1 MKTKTTISTIT
12 VFAIASMLLIS
23 GFNLPGADAQTT
35 PSVKTVKITNIGS
48 QGKIYESQPRTIGYV
63 YVFQACAGDQPIR
76 APEIVVTSDSEV
88 RSVKLA
94 TDLSAN
100 ACQVSSTIIKASS
113 PDTIQGKLFAKD
125 TVTKM
130 VNNVEKRLSGIKIML
145 SEKNLELQKIV
156 KQPDSD
162 TNTSKLIKLSQE
174 IVELRKELKDARA
187 EYYRLL
193 FLIHG

>member
-1 MKTKTTISTIT
+1 MKTKTTVSTIT

-63 YVFQACAGDQPIR
+63 YVFQACAGDQLIR
-76 APEIVVTSDSEV
+76 SPEIVVTSDSEV

-113 PDTIQGKLFAKD
+113 ADTIQGKLFAKD

-145 SEKNLELQKIV
+145 SEKNLELQKTV

-162 TNTSKLIKLSQE
+162 TNTSKLVKLSQE
-174 IVELRKELKDARA
+174 IVELRKELKDARS